1 MATTISI
8 PLRKSN
14 TTLSEKQELH
24 EMKTLC
30 FITVCH
36 LWFAEG
42 LKCSLSQG
50 AQKRQGMFLHWTWN
64 QPWVSVGA
72 DEQGAELQT
81 EGAIR
86 GLHLGHNGGEGP
98 EWVGE
103 GPEWV
108 GGVKASGFLLVL
120 NIEPCGWSEFCVPSD
135 PHTRL
140 PLIYLKMGNYVS
152 LNVLMLW
159 VSLNGLLSQ
168 GFMSVDQQGTVASSL
183 IKKYLEKVK
192 LDLPGHSVV
201 WQWNAHTVDDTFSS
215 SKMNQTPIVTELH
228 ALISHGHQALWTH
241 RGRFCGEET

>member
-14 TTLSEKQELH
+14 TTQSEKQELH

-30 FITVCH
+30 FITACH

-72 DEQGAELQT
+72 DEQGAERQT

-86 GLHLGHNGGEGP
+86 GFHLGHSE
-98 EWVGE
+98 GE

-152 LNVLMLW
+152 QCANALGQSEWSPLSGFH
-159 VSLNGLLSQ
+159 VSWPAGYSCLLSY
-168 GFMSVDQQGTVASSL
+168 
-183 IKKYLEKVK
+183 KKVFGK
-192 LDLPGHSVV
+192 G
-201 WQWNAHTVDDTFSS
+201 Q
-215 SKMNQTPIVTELH
+215 I
-228 ALISHGHQALWTH
+228 
-241 RGRFCGEET
+241 RFAWS